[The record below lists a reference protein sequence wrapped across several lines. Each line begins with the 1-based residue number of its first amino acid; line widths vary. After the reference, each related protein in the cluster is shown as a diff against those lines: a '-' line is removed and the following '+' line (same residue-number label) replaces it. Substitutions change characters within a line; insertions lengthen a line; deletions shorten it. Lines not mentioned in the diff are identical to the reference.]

1 MENEKSAKTNENYK
15 NLVDCYYLLL
25 KKFKKKSS
33 YVIDE
38 FLIKENKESDGSLT
52 IYEDVNSDA
61 FFFLILSLI
70 DSSYDRIT
78 KINILNLQNA
88 NDVIKAICFYMDNV
102 KISELLKKNIKNVRK
117 KNVNVEK
124 KDNASLNKKKKE
136 GPKETEDEKNS
147 ETNNKVICSVK
158 SLSMFNSNI
167 DINGVILLSKTL
179 YDNSYAKL
187 ENLAIDC
194 IHLSS
199 DYLKYLSLSLCN
211 YNSLKTLSLQYCNLN
226 NDSIKHIIDII
237 IYLNSSLSTLNLSGN
252 KFSEEGMCALFESF
266 LLNNSLSTIDVSYNM
281 FNLADA
287 FVEIFCK
294 IVVRETN
301 ISSISLIGNF
311 LEKNN
316 LSKINEAMNF
326 NKSISILKLPH
337 EVDKDIL
344 KEITLKL
351 VKKKRKKKKKQRK
364 NA

>member
-38 FLIKENKESDGSLT
+38 FLIK
-52 IYEDVNSDA
+52 
-61 FFFLILSLI
+61 
-70 DSSYDRIT
+70 RIT

-294 IVVRETN
+294 IVVRETVRERRRKQ
-301 ISSISLIGNF
+301 
-311 LEKNN
+311 EK
-316 LSKINEAMNF
+316 
-326 NKSISILKLPH
+326 
-337 EVDKDIL
+337 
-344 KEITLKL
+344 
-351 VKKKRKKKKKQRK
+351 K
-364 NA
+364 NGKNSFQTK